1 MSKKE
6 KIVVSSIAV
15 VIVLAVAATIA
26 VIANNRYLAT
36 TMRLLR
42 VEGTVNIEDSTG
54 EIKPVIDNIRFESG
68 DALSTGSDGLASV
81 GLDDTKIVTLENDS
95 RVEFTKQ
102 GKQLELNLTQG
113 ALFFEV
119 TEKLADDET
128 YEIKTSN
135 MTVGIRGTS
144 GYVYYSESGLQSLII
159 TDGVVKVTGYN
170 PKTQE
175 TKVVEVRGGESVT
188 TYLYD
193 ESTED
198 RDSIEFEIKEVPVSE
213 LPEFPLQMLAE
224 NEALL
229 EKVCAD
235 TGWDKDELLA
245 LVTALTDTENPTPTP
260 DAIIEITDT
269 PTPTSKPKTAVTLTP
284 TGTSSPSPSPSTKP
298 TASATGTPA
307 PGSTNAPGAS
317 STIAPT
323 TAPST
328 TPTATPK
335 ITTTPSSTPKPTTT
349 VKPTA
354 TPTAKPTA
362 TPTVATYTVT
372 FITNNKCTAPA
383 TQTITEGGKA
393 TKPSNP
399 SAEGYTFGGW
409 YRDSACTNA
418 YNFNSAVT
426 SNVVLYA
433 KWTHITYTVTF
444 DTDGLG
450 TAPKDQT
457 VNHGDPVG
465 KPANPSAEGYTFS
478 GWYTNNDFTEKYDFD
493 SEVTSDITIYAK
505 WTSIICS
512 VVFVHGHDMLPGSQ
526 YVEYNGT
533 VTKPEEPTLEGYAF
547 DGWYSDSNFNNPYDF
562 SAPVK
567 ENLYIYAKWTPITT
581 PVGGPTLPSGYTY
594 TSIWGTD
601 YQGNTCYI
609 CKLNNSSSA
618 ESFGTSPATYRG
630 YSGGYWYDLDYS
642 SVNNTY
648 TYAKCG
654 DTASP
659 NTYYSDAASM
669 GGALNYVTPDDIPS
683 GYEKR
688 EYYSW
693 GTDYNGRTI
702 YICMMKVS
710 DDTSN
715 YKGYYSGT
723 WYDLYMVSSSTPGE
737 NEGSV
742 YDTFT
747 FYYVGSNEVYYE
759 ETYFLA

>member
-1 MSKKE
+1 MSLVTRIRDMSKKE

-15 VIVLAVAATIA
+15 VIVLAVAAAIA

-54 EIKPVIDNIRFESG
+54 AVKPVIDNIRFESG

-95 RVEFTKQ
+95 RVEFQKHD
-102 GKQLELNLTQG
+102 KQLELNLTQG

-188 TYLYD
+188 AYLYD

-245 LVTALTDTENPTPTP
+245 LVTALTDPDNPTPTP
-260 DAIIEITDT
+260 DEIIEITDT
-269 PTPTSKPKTAVTLTP
+269 PMPTDKPKTTVTVTP
-284 TGTSSPSPSPSTKP
+284 TPTDTTTPTPSPTIKP
-298 TASATGTPA
+298 IVSATGTPA
-307 PGSTNAPGAS
+307 PGTTNTPGS
-317 STIAPT
+317 SSA
-323 TAPST
+323 T
-328 TPTATPK
+328 TPTATPSA
-335 ITTTPSSTPKPTTT
+335 TAAPSATPKPTTT

-354 TPTAKPTA
+354 TPTSTPTA
-362 TPTVATYTVT
+362 TPTVAEYTVT
-372 FITNNKCTAPA
+372 FVTNGKCTAPA
-383 TQTITEGGKA
+383 TQTVTEGSKA

-409 YRDSACTNA
+409 YRDSACTNE
-418 YNFNSAVT
+418 YDFSKAVT

-444 DTDGLG
+444 DTDIPG
-450 TAPKDQT
+450 TTPKEVT
-457 VNHGDPVG
+457 VNHGDLVDPIET
-465 KPANPSAEGYTFS
+465 PAYTGYTFE
-478 GWYTNNDFTEKYDFD
+478 GWYTNDDLTEPYDFD
-493 SEVTSDITIYAK
+493 SEVTSDLWLYAGWDIITYTVTFDANGHGTAPSPQNVDYGSTASKPTDPSETGYTFGGWYLNDACTLPYSFDSAVIANVTLYAK
-505 WTSIICS
+505 WTKNQEPE
-512 VVFVHGHDMLPGSQ
+512 LPSSAYSKHEKAWGLVYENHPVYVCYTGSGFSTTYMG
-526 YVEYNGT
+526 YVNGT
-533 VTKPEEPTLEGYAF
+533 
-547 DGWYSDSNFNNPYDF
+547 W
-562 SAPVK
+562 
-567 ENLYIYAKWTPITT
+567 I
-581 PVGGPTLPSGYTY
+581 
-594 TSIWGTD
+594 
-601 YQGNTCYI
+601 
-609 CKLNNSSSA
+609 
-618 ESFGTSPATYRG
+618 
-630 YSGGYWYDLDYS
+630 
-642 SVNNTY
+642 
-648 TYAKCG
+648 
-654 DTASP
+654 
-659 NTYYSDAASM
+659 SM
-669 GGALNYVTPDDIPS
+669 DKSGALDPS
-683 GYEKR
+683 TGH
-688 EYYSW
+688 S
-693 GTDYNGRTI
+693 
-702 YICMMKVS
+702 
-710 DDTSN
+710 SN
-715 YKGYYSGT
+715 Y
-723 WYDLYMVSSSTPGE
+723 
-737 NEGSV
+737 
-742 YDTFT
+742 
-747 FYYVGSNEVYYE
+747 FYYIEGETSVIYYFWGE
-759 ETYFLA
+759 